1 MVKGSST
8 LSTIGSTAYTL
19 AMIAAVLLVVFGIRL
34 ARRAEERRRGVLMIV
49 AAAVL
54 VGNVLI
60 LTL

>member
-1 MVKGSST
+1 MSSFA
-8 LSTIGSTAYTL
+8 SAAMAL
-19 AMIAAVLLVVFGIRL
+19 AMIAAFLLAIGGVRL
-34 ARRAEERRRGVLMIV
+34 AMREGDRKRGILMLV